1 MKTMQKGFTLIELMI
16 VIAIIGILAAI
27 ALPLYQDYI
36 TKSQVTRVYSEVKS
50 AARLADVALFDGYAP
65 QITDKNGNGFIG
77 ITKNQSNLMK
87 EFKTS
92 ITAAGVGALTAEFGT
107 NASSALTGVSL
118 VMTRAADGTWVCS
131 FTGTNAGFKDK
142 FKPAE
147 CGGSTGTAASGGSS
161 GTSGTSGT
169 SNGS

>member
-50 AARLADVALFDGYAP
+50 AARLADVALFDGFDP
-65 QITDKNGNGFIG
+65 QITNKDGDGFIG
-77 ITKNQSNLMK
+77 ITADQSNLM
-87 EFKTS
+87 TL
-92 ITAAGVGALTAEFGT
+92 TDGVKKDGTGALTAAFGK
-107 NASSALTGVSL
+107 NASSALANMSL
-118 VMTRAADGTWVCS
+118 VMTRAADGTWTCAIN
-131 FTGTNAGFKDK
+131 GTNGGFKDK
-142 FKPAE
+142 FRPAE
-147 CGGSTGTAASGGSS
+147 CKGPAGTGGSS
-161 GTSGTSGT
+161 GSSGSSG

>member
-1 MKTMQKGFTLIELMI
+1 MQKGFTLIELMI

-50 AARLADVALFDGYAP
+50 AARLADVALFDGHTP
-65 QITDKNGNGFIG
+65 QIDNKDNDGFIG
-77 ITKNQSNLMK
+77 ITKDQSNLMSLS
-87 EFKTS
+87 TS
-92 ITAAGVGALTAEFGT
+92 ITKAGTGALTAAFGK
-107 NASSALTGVSL
+107 NASSALSGMSL
-118 VMTRAADGTWVCS
+118 VMTRAADGTWTCAINGS
-131 FTGTNAGFKDK
+131 NTGFKAK

-147 CGGSTGTAASGGSS
+147 CGGTTPAGGGSS
-161 GTSGTSGT
+161 GSSGS

>member
-50 AARLADVALFDGYAP
+50 AARLADVALFDGFDP
-65 QITDKNGNGFIG
+65 QIANKDNDGFIG
-77 ITKNQSNLMK
+77 ITGGQSNLMTLT
-87 EFKTS
+87 ET
-92 ITAAGVGALTAEFGT
+92 IGQNGVGALTAAFGK
-107 NASSALTGVSL
+107 NASSALTGMSL
-118 VMTRAADGTWVCS
+118 AMTRAADGTWTCS
-131 FTGTNAGFKDK
+131 ITGNNAGFKDK

-147 CGGSTGTAASGGSS
+147 CSGTAASGSS
-161 GTSGTSGT
+161 GSTPAKPKP

>member
-27 ALPLYQDYI
+27 ALPMYQDYI

-50 AARLADVALFDGYAP
+50 AARLADVALFDGFDP
-65 QITDKNGNGFIG
+65 QIDNKDNDGFIG
-77 ITKNQSNLMK
+77 IAANQSNLMTLT
-87 EFKTS
+87 EN
-92 ITAAGVGALTAEFGT
+92 IGQNGVGALTATFGK
-107 NASSALTGVSL
+107 NASSALTDMSL
-118 VMTRAADGTWVCS
+118 AMTRAADGTWTCS
-131 FTGTNAGFKDK
+131 ITGNNAGFKDK

-147 CGGSTGTAASGGSS
+147 CANPTGTAASGSS
-161 GTSGTSGT
+161 GSTPAKPKP